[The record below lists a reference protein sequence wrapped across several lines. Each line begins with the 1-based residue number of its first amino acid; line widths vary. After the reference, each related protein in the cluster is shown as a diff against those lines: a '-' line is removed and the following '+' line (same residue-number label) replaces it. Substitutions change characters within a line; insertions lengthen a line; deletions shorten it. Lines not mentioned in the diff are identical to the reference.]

1 MKEKKF
7 GDKPLSTCSSMA
19 LFNVE
24 VAKMKIKIKIK
35 KSLDEMSGVGAV
47 AGYAGGFMPK
57 EKEKLEEIG
66 QSGVTFG
73 AGRSINIK
81 DPNDLHNVAPLDD
94 EETFNGMVDR
104 NEHNPHPNKA
114 IDPQG
119 KLLGEEEELEEGSMM
134 GTVGTASEPDNG
146 TYHEYGVGHDVGDW
160 EYRDVMI
167 ARAKRKLNRAYAPF
181 MTHNEM
187 TAHINEGQD
196 HIDPTQ
202 SDNNLQEMLKIR
214 KKMLRY
220 LQK

>member
-1 MKEKKF
+1 
-7 GDKPLSTCSSMA
+7 
-19 LFNVE
+19 
-24 VAKMKIKIKIK
+24 MKIKIKIK
-35 KSLDEMSGVGAV
+35 KSLDEMSGAGAV
-47 AGYAGGFMPK
+47 GGYGAGFIPK
-57 EKEKLEEIG
+57 EKEKIEEIG
-66 QSGVTFG
+66 QSGATFG
-73 AGRSINIK
+73 AGRSINTK

-94 EETFNGMVDR
+94 ERTFNGMVDR

-181 MTHNEM
+181 ITHHEM

-196 HIDPTQ
+196 GT
-202 SDNNLQEMLKIR
+202 EE
-214 KKMLRY
+214 
-220 LQK
+220 